1 MFVIS
6 RKKEGELMMSGGRHM
21 GVQMF
26 SLKHASVK
34 SRMCIHGM
42 QNTRYNRVYIS
53 HQRDEVCD
61 CYRL

>member
-1 MFVIS
+1 
-6 RKKEGELMMSGGRHM
+6 MMSGGRHM

-53 HQRDEVCD
+53 HQRDEVSD